1 MVAIR
6 RAVAGDLEVLL
17 RLCARYCDADS
28 HQFDPVT
35 ATAGFEPLLLSD
47 QHGVVWL
54 SVDGDEVVGYAVVT
68 WSWSIESG
76 GPDALLDEIYI
87 DRPGKGHGSALVAH
101 LLEDCRRRNLPR
113 VFLETEQAN
122 REARRLYSR
131 LGFRTEDS
139 VWMVADLPGGPEAG
153 GVPAF

>member
-1 MVAIR
+1 MATIR
-6 RAVAGDLEVLL
+6 RAEARDLETLL
-17 RLCARYCDADS
+17 RLCARYCEADS

-35 ATAGFEPLLLSD
+35 VTAGFGPLLLSD

-54 SVDGDEVVGYAVVT
+54 SIDGDEVVGYAVVT

-76 GPDALLDEIYI
+76 GPDALLDEIYV
-87 DRPGKGHGSALVAH
+87 DRPGEGHGSALVAH
-101 LLEDCRRRNLPR
+101 LLADCRRRKLPR

-122 REARRLYSR
+122 HEARRLYSR

-139 VWMVADLPGGPEAG
+139 VWMVADLPGGPEARRA
-153 GVPAF
+153 PDT